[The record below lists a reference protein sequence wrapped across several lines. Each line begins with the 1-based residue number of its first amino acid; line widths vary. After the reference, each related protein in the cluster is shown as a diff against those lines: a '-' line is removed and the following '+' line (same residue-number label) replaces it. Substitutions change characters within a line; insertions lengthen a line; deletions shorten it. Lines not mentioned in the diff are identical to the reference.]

1 MDIGILLVS
10 LFFLV
15 LGVVIFAIGCFS
27 FNTSV
32 GGSIGALLIGFG
44 LSIIGIWGIVDS
56 RSIYIEKR
64 IPDLYEQIAE
74 GNIRLAEE
82 ALLEL
87 QLGGD
92 D

>member
-15 LGVVIFAIGCFS
+15 LGAVVFSVGCFS
-27 FNTSV
+27 FEDSV
-32 GGSIGALLIGFG
+32 GAAIVALLIGLGF
-44 LSIIGIWGIVDS
+44 SVISVWGIVNS
-56 RSIYIEKR
+56 RDAYIEKR
-64 IPDLYEQIAE
+64 IPNLHEQIAE

-87 QLGGD
+87 QRGEGE
-92 D
+92 